1 MKKKWHHEKNNTYLL
16 IFTYNHNNIFDAKP
30 YSHHIISLSYPT
42 DKREQC
48 NILKDQIDSNA
59 RSASSLIKNIKLD
72 RAVTSKIR
80 KELIEKLK
88 EAREKNIEIPEI
100 EELNNK
106 LDKYNNVWAE
116 MNKSYLNEES
126 IALVLLYNEYCK

>member
-1 MKKKWHHEKNNTYLL
+1 ML
-16 IFTYNHNNIFDAKP
+16 KP

-59 RSASSLIKNIKLD
+59 RYASSLVKNIKLD

-80 KELIEKLK
+80 NELIEKLK

>member
-1 MKKKWHHEKNNTYLL
+1 ML
-16 IFTYNHNNIFDAKP
+16 KP

-80 KELIEKLK
+80 NELIEKLK

>member
-1 MKKKWHHEKNNTYLL
+1 MKKIILIFLSLL
-16 IFTYNHNNIFDAKP
+16 IITIIFLMLKP

-80 KELIEKLK
+80 EELIEKLK
-88 EAREKNIEIPEI
+88 EAREKNIVIPEI